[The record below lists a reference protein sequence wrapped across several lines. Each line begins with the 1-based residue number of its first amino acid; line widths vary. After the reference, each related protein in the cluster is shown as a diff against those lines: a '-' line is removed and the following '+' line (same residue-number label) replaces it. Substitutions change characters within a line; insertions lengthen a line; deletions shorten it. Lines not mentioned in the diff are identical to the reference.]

1 MTDKVYFFLGL
12 ATKARKLVSGEETCE
27 RAIKGSGV
35 SLVVVADD
43 ASQNTKKKF
52 KDACIFRNIEFR
64 IFGKKEL
71 IGKFTG
77 KNIRSVVA
85 ILDKGFSKRLT
96 ELIDS
101 SVNDGCGGENID
113 ENESI

>member
-1 MTDKVYFFLGL
+1 MLG
-12 ATKARKLVSGEETCE
+12 
-27 RAIKGSGV
+27 
-35 SLVVVADD
+35 SLV
-43 ASQNTKKKF
+43 
-52 KDACIFRNIEFR
+52 
-64 IFGKKEL
+64 
-71 IGKFTG
+71 
-77 KNIRSVVA
+77 NIRSVVA